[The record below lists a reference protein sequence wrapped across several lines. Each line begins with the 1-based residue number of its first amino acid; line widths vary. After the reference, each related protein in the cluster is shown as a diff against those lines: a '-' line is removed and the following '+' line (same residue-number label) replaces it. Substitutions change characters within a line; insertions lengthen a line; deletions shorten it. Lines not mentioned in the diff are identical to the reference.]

1 MQNFWMR
8 VKREPA
14 FAAIFVITLALG
26 VGANLT
32 LLSALSGYY
41 LAPLPYRNAADLAV
55 VRQHSIVGGGM
66 SNATYRY
73 VMQHNR
79 AITAGGLAE
88 DGGTSVVVGGTTRT
102 VSFTA
107 VTASLFKTLGVKPFI
122 GRTFNAAANK
132 PDAPHQVVLSY
143 SFWRH
148 AFDAD
153 PNIVGKVLRIGD
165 EETTVVGVMP
175 QGFYFPTR
183 DTKFYLPKVFEPA
196 SLDPKNA
203 LNTEGSERFVVRV
216 KPGLTPEA
224 LDTALKYTRQGM
236 NNWLP
241 VHAAGNAK
249 RMHLQL
255 SAKSLRASLV
265 GGVGKRLVLIE
276 LAAALLFVLTCAI
289 LANLVLM
296 RQLAHRHETAL
307 RVALGGGRFA
317 LWREAL
323 STTLPL
329 GVIAGVVGAGL
340 TYGGTALIAHYGIG
354 TSVTAF
360 SIQPGP
366 WIVLLTFVVACA
378 AGAIAALPAAFASR
392 KRLLVRLSEGQR
404 GGISRKMRGLQ
415 RALPVIQIALAV
427 ALLANAGL
435 LGIGF
440 HQLVTR
446 QSGFSKEHLYTAIL
460 CLHGSRFEKGEAAVR
475 LGQRLAENVRALP
488 DIEHAGVSTMLPFGH
503 SINITT
509 VHQHHSGST
518 TRTTFYRSFADAGS
532 FKALGMRLMA
542 GRLFQPQPAGTKTR
556 AAVIDIP
563 LARKLY
569 GSARQAIGQA
579 FLDSDIRV
587 VGVVQPVRWE
597 AQGNSET
604 MGSVWFPY
612 DSAALRSSSFETVQ
626 LAVSTKAQL
635 PIVRRELKTILR
647 KLAPAQAFVSVK
659 SMPDR
664 LSQAYRGNQAPL
676 VLFAV
681 FALLALILAGVG
693 VYGTVAYLTR
703 LRLGEFAIRQA
714 LGATPNGIAGRAL
727 TQGLLLAIAGIII
740 GVIGGILLARA
751 LSGLTDLVRWGLPS
765 AYIVAAVV
773 MIVIVFAATTVPAL
787 RARRADLTSLLRPQ

>member
-1 MQNFWMR
+1 MRNFLMR
-8 VKREPA
+8 VAREPA

-41 LAPLPYRNAADLAV
+41 FAPLPYRDSTDLAV
-55 VRQHSIVGGGM
+55 VRQHSIIGGGM

-88 DGGTSVVVGGTTRT
+88 DGSTSVVVGGMTRT
-102 VSFTA
+102 VSFTS

-122 GRTFNAAANK
+122 GQTLNAAADK
-132 PDAPHQVVLSY
+132 PNAPHQAVLSY

-165 EETTVVGVMP
+165 QETTIVGVMP

-183 DTKFYLPKVFEPA
+183 DTSFYLPRVVAPA

-203 LNTEGSERFVVRV
+203 LNTQGSERFVVRV
-216 KPGLTPEA
+216 KPGLTTEA
-224 LDTALKYTRQGM
+224 LDTALEYTRQSM
-236 NNWLP
+236 NDWLP
-241 VHAAGNAK
+241 AHTAANAK
-249 RMHLQL
+249 RMNVQL

-265 GGVGKRLVLIE
+265 GDAGKRLILIE
-276 LAAALLFVLTCAI
+276 LAAALLFALTCAI
-289 LANLVLM
+289 LAGLVLM
-296 RQLAHRHETAL
+296 RRLAHGHETAL
-307 RVALGGGRFA
+307 RVALGGGRFT
-317 LWREAL
+317 LLREAL
-323 STTLPL
+323 SSTLPL
-329 GVIAGVVGAGL
+329 GVIAGAVSVGL
-340 TYGGTALIAHYGIG
+340 TYGGTALISHYGIG

-366 WIVLLTFVVACA
+366 WIVLLTFGVACT

-392 KRLLVRLSEGQR
+392 KRLLERLSEGQG

-415 RALPVIQIALAV
+415 RAFPVMQIALAV

-440 HQLVTR
+440 HQLVSR

-460 CLHGSRFEKGEAAVR
+460 RLHGSRFGKGESAVR
-475 LGQRLAENVRALP
+475 LGRRLAEDVRALP
-488 DIEHAGVSTMLPFGH
+488 GIEHAGVSTMLPFGN

-509 VHQHHSGST
+509 IHQHHSGST
-518 TRTTFYRSFADAGS
+518 TRTTFYESFADAGS

-542 GRLFQPQPAGTKTR
+542 GRLFHPQPASTKPR

-569 GSARQAIGQA
+569 GSARQAIGQP
-579 FLDSDIRV
+579 LLGSDIRV

-597 AQGNSET
+597 AHANSET

-612 DSAALRSSSFETVQ
+612 DSAASHGGAFETVQ
-626 LAVSTKAQL
+626 LAVRTMAQ
-635 PIVRRELKTILR
+635 PPVVRRQLKTVLR
-647 KLAPAQAFVSVK
+647 KLASAQAFVSIK
-659 SMPDR
+659 SMPMR
-664 LSQAYRGNQAPL
+664 LSQAYRGDQAPL
-676 VLFAV
+676 VLFVV
-681 FALLALILAGVG
+681 FGLLALVLAGVG
-693 VYGTVAYLTR
+693 VYGTVSYLTR
-703 LRLGEFAIRQA
+703 LRLREFAIRQV
-714 LGATPNGIAGRAL
+714 LGATPNRVAARAL
-727 TQGLLLAIAGIII
+727 SQGLALALAGVVI
-740 GVIGGILLARA
+740 GVVGGILLARA
-751 LSGLTDLVRWGLPS
+751 LAGLTGLVHWALPW
-765 AYIVAAVV
+765 AYIVAAIV
-773 MIVIVFAATTVPAL
+773 MILIALGATAIPAL